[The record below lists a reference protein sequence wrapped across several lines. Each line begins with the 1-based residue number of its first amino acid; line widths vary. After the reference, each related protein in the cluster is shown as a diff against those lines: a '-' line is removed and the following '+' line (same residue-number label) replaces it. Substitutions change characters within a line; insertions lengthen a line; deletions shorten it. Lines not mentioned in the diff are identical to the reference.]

1 MNSFYDDKKKKI
13 NGWKS
18 QEKQLNLEKITEK
31 YLPKMTFNFE
41 KEERMIEANRFQP
54 VFLTKN

>member
-1 MNSFYDDKKKKI
+1 VNSFYDNKKKKI

-41 KEERMIEANRFQP
+41 KE
-54 VFLTKN
+54 